1 MKPVLVLSWWYP
13 NLNRAEINRF
23 CMEGDMTSLAK
34 EVAAAL
40 SIIDGGKAFYE
51 GIIADLQGEILLL
64 QQDLRDARLLEDFVL
79 EQIRNGPL
87 AELAR
92 A

>member
-1 MKPVLVLSWWYP
+1 VNPVLVLSWWYP
-13 NLNRAEINRF
+13 NLKRAEIQRF
-23 CMEGDMTSLAK
+23 VMDGDMTSLAK

-40 SIIDGGKAFYE
+40 SIIDRGDAFYR
-51 GIIADLQGEILLL
+51 GIIGDLQGEILLL

-79 EQIRNGPL
+79 SQIRNGPL
-87 AELAR
+87 AEVAR